1 MVKNAK
7 ESLFKETQKVID
19 ELTEELNSDDLLV
32 RVVAGGNVR
41 SVKAQEARD
50 EVKELEGSV
59 EDLEDKVAQ
68 TEEWLAEISK
78 KTPTGKT
85 ARLSYNDI
93 NKGYKEIWGEDLPV
107 AANQTAKD
115 RDKALSDTE
124 KGKLFRDG
132 KNQIRTME
140 LRVEDESERI
150 VTLGEEADAADADV
164 AARRKTLED
173 RLADAPDLDSAT
185 EQDVAK
191 WMVGTRDIDESLRFG
206 DRARKSIAAV
216 ESTVSGQDAT
226 EQAGHLGINKLLD
239 EVEKAAE
246 VGKFAGELGGRETI
260 RPEADTLTPE
270 ERIREGLRE
279 PDDLTVES
287 PAELGEVPP
296 GERAVAPPDLE
307 AAAIEGVTPSETL
320 PITERALAEAEFGV
334 PAPASG
340 QNQGG
345 GDPADPDLTS
355 RLSDIG
361 AAFNIADQFGY
372 RFFLYE
378 PGTETARQD
387 MMIEHPETG
396 EQINVL
402 EFITEKNITNP
413 AEIQNYFKQTEWFN
427 ETTVAMQNF
436 DLAWDAAGPFDEWDN
451 LTPRREELI
460 KTEKDYILEQLEVL
474 GISDKVDEA
483 KVNELAAFVKRSDM
497 DTGAIRDYLSDVE
510 SGIDFQSYIA
520 EAEEGLLATYK
531 QSLETTAAQYMVDIS
546 ADDMNM
552 FVEGLYDADDPAA
565 QLSLFK
571 NHFRNAAKERFPTL
585 SGVIDQGMT
594 PQQYFAPYSQRI
606 SKLLERPVDS
616 MSERDSGIFDQIA
629 AGMPDDKFGQR
640 TMTFS
645 EMNKYVRGLDEW
657 QYTKNA
663 NDEARKTADNIG
675 RMFGFVA

>member
-606 SKLLERPVDS
+606 SKLLERPVDF

>member
-41 SVKAQEARD
+41 SVKAQEARE

-606 SKLLERPVDS
+606 SKLLERPVDF